1 MQARS
6 RPNDFEKSVKGELAV
21 MYRVA
26 VRMGVTPEQAE
37 DLVQITL
44 VKAFQAWERFDGRH
58 LRSWLIRILRNE
70 RLMALRS
77 ERPETSLDEPSANEV
92 QQEPFWDEL
101 SWKMEVDRVL
111 EELKNL
117 PDIYQMTIQLCDV
130 EQMTY
135 EEAAGVMDV
144 PIGTV
149 RSRLFRGRAMLRN
162 RLQPASG
169 RLEHV
174 PS

>member
-1 MQARS
+1 MQANS
-6 RPNDFEKSVKGELAV
+6 RQNSFEKSVKGELAV

-26 VRMGVTPEQAE
+26 MRMGVSCEQAE

-44 VKAFQAWERFDGRH
+44 VKAYQAWERFDGRH

-70 RLMALRS
+70 RLMAMRS
-77 ERPETSLDEPSANEV
+77 ERPETSLDEPGASEV
-92 QQEPFWDEL
+92 QQAPFWDEL
-101 SWKMEVDRVL
+101 SWKMEADRLL

-135 EEAAGVMDV
+135 EEAAEVMEV

-149 RSRLFRGRAMLRN
+149 RSRLFRGRAMLRC
-162 RLQPASG
+162 RLQPTSSC
-169 RLEHV
+169 LEHA

>member
-1 MQARS
+1 MQANS
-6 RPNDFEKSVKGELAV
+6 RQNSFEKSVKGELAV

-26 VRMGVTPEQAE
+26 MRMGVSCEQAE

-44 VKAFQAWERFDGRH
+44 VKAYQAWERFDGRH

-77 ERPETSLDEPSANEV
+77 ERPETSLDEPGASEV
-92 QQEPFWDEL
+92 QQAPFWDEL
-101 SWKMEVDRVL
+101 SWKMEADRLL

-135 EEAAGVMDV
+135 EEAAEVMEV

-149 RSRLFRGRAMLRN
+149 RSRLFRGRAMLRC
-162 RLQPASG
+162 RLQPTSSC
-169 RLEHV
+169 LEHA